1 MKLELLICAAVTLL
15 VLLVAARFTMRYFFP
30 ARHMTER
37 HQTSKV
43 TGMALAVF
51 AAYVAV
57 ALWTAPSPRHPPKPG
72 ALLISGAT
80 LFGSDKTKHM
90 FLYRGPPGLR
100 TLEDSDPQNQRSP
113 VILYENDKALGP
125 AYSAHHTIEDIGLG
139 RYAHWKDL
147 GIMFSSS
154 DNTDPRYNGR
164 NYWIVIP
171 GDTAT
176 VAKSKC

>member
-1 MKLELLICAAVTLL
+1 MI
-15 VLLVAARFTMRYFFP
+15 
-30 ARHMTER
+30 ER

-43 TGMALAVF
+43 TCMALAVF
-51 AAYVAV
+51 AAYLAV
-57 ALWTAPSPRHPPKPG
+57 ALWTAPSPPQPPKPG

-100 TLEDSDPQNQRSP
+100 ALEDSDPQNQRSP
-113 VILYENDKALGP
+113 VILDENDKALGP
-125 AYSAHHTIEDIGLG
+125 ADSAHHTIEDIGLG
-139 RYAHWKDL
+139 RYAHWKDF

-154 DNTDPRYNGR
+154 DDTDPRYNGR

-176 VAKSKC
+176 VAKSKF